1 MNTKQVLLYSAD
13 KDLIAITKIS
23 ALTLTKLNCQV
34 TLDVTED
41 KKELMERSKADNLH
55 LILIDYDKDIKKSL
69 DLLREIRIEPNS
81 KSKKIIVL
89 YSEPVEKE
97 KIFESGCDSIMSKE
111 EFKRVVNNIL
121 VF

>member
-41 KKELMERSKADNLH
+41 KKELMERSKADNYASNF
-55 LILIDYDKDIKKSL
+55 D
-69 DLLREIRIEPNS
+69 
-81 KSKKIIVL
+81 
-89 YSEPVEKE
+89 
-97 KIFESGCDSIMSKE
+97 
-111 EFKRVVNNIL
+111 
-121 VF
+121 